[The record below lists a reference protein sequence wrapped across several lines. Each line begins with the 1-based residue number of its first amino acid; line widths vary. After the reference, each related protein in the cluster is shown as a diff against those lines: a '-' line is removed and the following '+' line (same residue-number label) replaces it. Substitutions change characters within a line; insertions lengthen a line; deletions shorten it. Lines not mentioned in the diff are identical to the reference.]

1 MVTVQGISG
10 GGGSS
15 YPRYSSVL
23 GFSRLSIF
31 LDILGVL
38 GIPSILGILGF

>member
-1 MVTVQGISG
+1 MNVEGISG
-10 GGGSS
+10 EWGSS